1 MRGLIQQPPRSRDR
15 HMIWRCFLQ
24 SIVQES
30 PQTQA
35 VGHSPADTAFALDS
49 FEESDQQQPEVH
61 TRSQRRPPYFPVIEL
76 TTSLLAKRVEA
87 RFVQNAVQPLVK
99 GMSRRLRPLA
109 CVEQL
114 FLLLPNSPRS
124 HRHACFYAQTILF

>member
-15 HMIWRCFLQ
+15 HMIRRCLIE

-35 VGHSPADTAFALDS
+35 VGHSPANAAFTLDS
-49 FEESDQQQPEVH
+49 FEESNQQQSEVH

-76 TTSLLAKRVEA
+76 TASLLAKRVEA

-99 GMSRRLRPLA
+99 GMSRRFSPLA

-114 FLLLPNSPRS
+114 FLLLPGSPRS
-124 HRHACFYAQTILF
+124 HRHT